1 VIFLKYEDTIYE
13 PFIDRVEQIRKD
25 SYPEDN
31 KVVFNDALEIGLTI
45 LEASTKDIDRTK
57 FSIFRNFGRPE
68 KVREFYLQD
77 LEQIICSFDREK
89 LEDYTLQEIEDLH
102 NLLLDEGRNTK
113 EIEFEAERKDGD
125 PLCP

>member
-1 VIFLKYEDTIYE
+1 MIFLKYQDTIYE

-102 NLLLDEGRNTK
+102 NLLLDEDRNTK